1 MIKLSNIDREFF
13 SLVTEATFSN
23 PFSPHR
29 EQIDQ
34 MITGLDS
41 SHARLEIMEHEN
53 RLIVEKLRQLDQ
65 GRIMRIED
73 FDPADR
79 ELMKYVFLFVIYHQY
94 AVAFDDLIIQ
104 QEQAGTR
111 SIKVRF
117 ADQAI
122 TDLTGRGFQA
132 DQISRFFAM
141 FYQIR
146 RAFHLI
152 DRMLIG
158 PSPCMRQLRMNL
170 WNNIFT
176 HDIRR
181 YEQYLWDKMEDFSTL
196 LEGPTG
202 SGKGAA
208 AAAIGQSGYIP
219 FDPEKNCFAIP
230 FTQTLVEVNLAQF
243 TPTLIESELFGH
255 ARGAFTGAV
264 ADYDGVFSRCRRHG
278 TIFLDEISEI
288 RPNVQVK
295 LLRVLQERTF
305 WPVGSHDRQT
315 FEGRVI
321 GATNQ
326 PVADLRRTGRFRD
339 DFYYRL
345 CADCIRV
352 PSLRQRIEESPDEL
366 PSLVGHFI
374 RQIIGQTD
382 PRLAM
387 QVLDVIGRGL
397 GPDYPWPG
405 NVRELAQCIRRVI
418 LKQDYERDSLRSAH
432 EIKESGAFISEEL
445 TAQELLSRHCA
456 ALYDRCGNYGAV
468 ARITGLDR
476 RTVKK
481 YIEANP

>member
-1 MIKLSNIDREFF
+1 MLKLTNSDRKFF

-23 PFSPHR
+23 PFGPYR
-29 EQIDQ
+29 EQIDRQ
-34 MITGLDS
+34 ITGLDS
-41 SHARLEIMEHEN
+41 SRRRMEIMEQEI
-53 RLIVEKLRQLDQ
+53 RLIDEKLRELEKKGCRQID
-65 GRIMRIED
+65 D
-73 FDPADR
+73 FDPVDR
-79 ELMKYVFLFVIYHQY
+79 ELMKYVYLFAIYHQY
-94 AVAFDDLIIQ
+94 ATAFDDLIIRQ
-104 QEQAGTR
+104 VQAGPKP
-111 SIKVRF
+111 IKVPF
-117 ADQAI
+117 ADRAMA
-122 TDLTGRGFQA
+122 DLAGCGFKA
-132 DQISRFFAM
+132 DQIPRCFAM

-146 RAFHLI
+146 RAFHRI

-202 SGKGAA
+202 CGKGAA
-208 AAAIGQSGYIP
+208 AAAIGQSGFIP
-219 FDPEKNCFAIP
+219 FDLEKKCFALP
-230 FTQTLVEVNLAQF
+230 FTQTLIEVNLAQF
-243 TPTLIESELFGH
+243 TPSLIESELFGH

-264 ADYDGVFSRCRRHG
+264 ADYDGVFARCRRHD

-305 WPVGSHDRQT
+305 WPVGSHDRRI

-326 PVADLRRTGRFRD
+326 PAADLRRTGRFRD

-352 PSLRQRIEESPDEL
+352 PSLRQRIEECPEEL
-366 PSLVGHFI
+366 PSLTGHFLK
-374 RQIIGQTD
+374 QIIGEPD
-382 PRLAM
+382 SYLVG
-387 QVLDVIGRGL
+387 QVLDVIDGTL
-397 GPDYPWPG
+397 GPNYPWPG

-418 LKQDYERDSLRSAH
+418 LKQDYEKDPLSSDKLPASPDAV
-432 EIKESGAFISEEL
+432 EEL
-445 TAQELLSRHCA
+445 TAQEVLRRHCT
-456 ALYDRCGNYGAV
+456 ALYERCGNYGTV

-481 YIEANP
+481 YITAVS